1 MAKLLDNIKSPA
13 DLKTLTLSQLQ
24 ELADEIRAELVKT
37 VSATGGHLAS
47 SLGVVE
53 LTIALHRVFNSPKDK
68 IIWDV
73 GHQSYPH
80 KLLTGR
86 REAFAT
92 IRQYKGLC
100 GFASRE
106 ESPHDHFGSGHAST
120 SVSAALGMALA
131 RDMAGE
137 DYQVVAVIGDGALTG
152 GMAFEALNHAGHLG
166 TRIIV
171 VLNDNGM
178 SISPSTGALSRWLTR
193 IRFTPRIQHA
203 KQDAKRV
210 VSRLPVSDSI
220 RLFGRRFKT
229 SVKGLV
235 VPVFWE
241 ELGLDYFGP
250 FDGHDIYQ
258 LETALSLVRDNCRGP
273 ILMHVVTQKGRG
285 YPPAEQD
292 AVSYHGV
299 APETDEPSKAPSYSK
314 IFSQTMLRLLKEN
327 LKVVAISAAMLEG
340 TGLSAAKQEFPTRV
354 FDVGICE
361 QHAVTLAAGLACQ
374 GYIPV
379 VAVYSTFLQ
388 RAYDQLIHDVCI
400 QKLHVVFAIDRAGIV
415 GDDGKTHQGTF
426 DISYLCAIPEMVVA
440 APRDENELQH
450 LLYTAI
456 QANRPM
462 AVRYPRG
469 SGQGVSLEK
478 EWRLL
483 SIGKGE
489 VLREGSDLAI
499 IALGNTVY
507 PAMEV
512 ALKLSQQDIQ
522 CRVID
527 ARFAKPLDRE
537 LLLAAASQTKRVV
550 TVEEN
555 VLAGGFGS
563 GMLQLLSEAR
573 LSEVRTLC
581 LGLPDEFVEHGPQS
595 LLRANYDLDASG
607 IERRIKLAF
616 PELLERPLKIGRK
629 R

>member
-1 MAKLLDNIKSPA
+1 MARLLDNIKSPA

-24 ELADEIRAELVKT
+24 ELAAEIRAELVST
-37 VSATGGHLAS
+37 VSDTGGHLAS

-53 LTIALHRVFNSPKDK
+53 LTIALHRVFKSPQDK

-86 REAFAT
+86 KDTFAT

-106 ESPHDHFGSGHAST
+106 ESPHDPFGSGHAST
-120 SVSAALGMALA
+120 SVSAALGMALG
-131 RDMAGE
+131 RDMAGQ

-152 GMAFEALNHAGHLG
+152 GMAFEALNHAGHTG
-166 TRIIV
+166 TRLIV

-178 SISPSTGALSRWLTR
+178 SISPSVGALSRLFTR
-193 IRFTPRIQHA
+193 IRFDSRYLHA
-203 KQDAKRV
+203 KQDAKKV
-210 VSRLPVSDSI
+210 VRHLPVGDS
-220 RLFGRRFKT
+220 LKLWGERFKRG
-229 SVKGLV
+229 VKGIM
-235 VPVFWE
+235 VPGFWND
-241 ELGLDYFGP
+241 LGFDYFGP
-250 FDGHDIYQ
+250 FDGHDIAQ
-258 LETALSLVRDNCRGP
+258 LETALSLIRDNCSSP
-273 ILMHVVTQKGRG
+273 TLVHVVTQKGRG
-285 YPPAEQD
+285 YAPAEQD
-292 AVSYHGV
+292 AVTYHGV
-299 APETDEPSKAPSYSK
+299 APENNEPNNAPSYSK
-314 IFSQTMLRLLKEN
+314 VFSQTMLRLLKEN
-327 LKVVAISAAMLEG
+327 PKVVAISAAMLEG
-340 TGLSAAKQEFPTRV
+340 TGLSAAKQEFPSRV
-354 FDVGICE
+354 LDVGICE

-379 VAVYSTFLQ
+379 VAMYSTFLQ

-400 QKLHVVFAIDRAGIV
+400 QKLPVVFAIDRAGIV
-415 GDDGKTHQGTF
+415 GDDGKTHQGSF
-426 DISYLCAIPEMVVA
+426 DVSYLCAIPEMVVA

-450 LLYTAI
+450 LLFTAV

-469 SGQGVSLEK
+469 HGQGVSLEK
-478 EWRLL
+478 DWRLL
-483 SIGKGE
+483 PIGKGE
-489 VLREGSDLAI
+489 VLREGQEVAI
-499 IALGNTVY
+499 IALGNMVY
-507 PAMEV
+507 PAMEA

-522 CRVID
+522 CKVID

-537 LLLAAASQTKRVV
+537 LLLDAASQTKRVV

-555 VLAGGFGS
+555 ALAGGFGS
-563 GMLQLLSEAR
+563 AVLQLLSEAR

-581 LGLPDEFVEHGPQS
+581 LGLPDEFVEQGPQS

-607 IERRIKLAF
+607 IERRVKAAF